1 MNSKRYP
8 VQNYVPI
15 KPKMTPNMI
24 YNNDL
29 DSSLKQMTYNEII
42 NDPDYHFE
50 NSYITNFDL
59 IHNEC
64 RGHELSFSKKH
75 YETIS
80 YRRLND
86 KVTNKNEKDRFISSG
101 LKSERKGVHF
111 EKKIFKEHFNR
122 EKIDENLQKKD
133 AFLSSMKKKAF
144 LKKKTDDCK
153 SLSF

>member
-15 KPKMTPNMI
+15 KPKTTPNMI
-24 YNNDL
+24 YNNYL
-29 DSSLKQMTYNEII
+29 DSTLKQMTYNEII

-59 IHNEC
+59 IHNDC
-64 RGHELSFSKKH
+64 RGDELSFSKKH

-86 KVTNKNEKDRFISSG
+86 EITNKNEKDRFISSG
-101 LKSERKGVHF
+101 LKSERKDVYF
-111 EKKIFKEHFNR
+111 EKKIFKEILI
-122 EKIDENLQKKD
+122 EKKLRKIY
-133 AFLSSMKKKAF
+133 KKKMF
-144 LKKKTDDCK
+144 
-153 SLSF
+153 FFHQ